1 MRKKILRLLP
11 LAAVLLTASCTDSQ
25 YNLSDIDTESRFVA
39 QGLVIPLNLD
49 PVKLDAVISL
59 KDDSD
64 IKKDSE
70 TGNYYFKKEG
80 QKEMGKDYSFH
91 SSDVYVEKIT
101 IAKPADISESVVLD
115 IALSDDIMNK
125 IEQYASDKTIGQ
137 IINDPDLSTLIGI
150 NGNTTIY
157 SITLDD
163 SKNFNLNASNIDSR
177 ITKLGELGFD
187 PVRLDINVKLEGL
200 KNLVST
206 VNINNLKIGL
216 PAGLTVTDNNNY
228 NADTGKLSYETL
240 QVENGKKTIEAT
252 VTGMTYAKMAADGAL
267 FSAENHTFTYPKQCG
282 VEGNAVVK
290 ASDLNQNAKLAEIK
304 NAKTASYSCEVKF
317 SNDIVVNS
325 FSGGINY
332 AIGDITID
340 PVHIGNLP
348 DILKESGTN
357 IELEN
362 PQLYLSIN
370 NPFFDN
376 NITAQ
381 AGLRIVGNVPVP
393 ESAAGKILTFDKKDN
408 KMALSPKN
416 EDLLPEKIEEG
427 YTHQSFTEMSKLL
440 SGVSGDPDKDKIP
453 ETLNISIVTPTL
465 NAEDVKN
472 FTLGENH
479 PGITGNWEFYTKLSL
494 TENSVIKYVKEWD
507 DWGSKDLDGLTV
519 ENATLSFTVSKDVAM
534 NAEKIKFTLLGRNG
548 NMVGETEL
556 VGDEEQD
563 KSIVMTGGPVNNI
576 YGGKVELILKGQ
588 GKPISAEQEL
598 KLSNLRVKVDGYY
611 DRKL

>member
-101 IAKPADISESVVLD
+101 IAKPAGISESVVLD

>member
-11 LAAVLLTASCTDSQ
+11 LAAVLLSASCTDSQ

-49 PVKLDAVISL
+49 PVQLDAVISINDG
-59 KDDSD
+59 DD
-64 IKKDSE
+64 IQKE
-70 TGNYYFKKEG
+70 AGTGNYYFKKEST
-80 QKEMGKDYSFH
+80 QDF
-91 SSDVYVEKIT
+91 SSNDVYVEKIT
-101 IAKPADISESVVLD
+101 IVKPADISESVVLD

-125 IEQYASDKTIGQ
+125 IEQYASNKTIGQ
-137 IINDPDLSTLIGI
+137 ILGDPALSSSIGI
-150 NGNTTIY
+150 TPETEVYRIEV
-157 SITLDD
+157 DD
-163 SKNFNLNASNIDSR
+163 YKEFNLNATGIDQR

-187 PVRLDINVKLEGL
+187 PLTLSINVKLDGL

-206 VNINNLKIGL
+206 VNISDLEISL
-216 PAGLTVTDNNNY
+216 PAGLTVTDNDNY
-228 NADTGKLSYETL
+228 NTETGKLSYETL
-240 QVENGKKTIEAT
+240 VVENGKKTIQAT
-252 VTGMTYAKMAADGAL
+252 VTGMVYSTMYDDGAR
-267 FSAENHTFTYPKQCG
+267 FSANNHTFTYNKLCSVG
-282 VEGNAVVK
+282 GKAVVK
-290 ASDLNQNAKLAEIK
+290 AGDLNQNAKLTEIK

-317 SNDIVVNS
+317 DKNIVVNS

-332 AIGDITID
+332 SIGDITID

-348 DILKESGTN
+348 DVLKESGTN

-416 EDLLPEKIEEG
+416 EDLLPEKTEQG
-427 YTHQSFTEMSKLL
+427 YVHNSFTEMANLL
-440 SGVSGDPDKDKIP
+440 SGVSGDPEKDKIP
-453 ETLNISIVTPTL
+453 ETLNISIVNPVL
-465 NAEDVKN
+465 NADDVKN
-472 FTLGENH
+472 FALGVNH
-479 PGITGNWEFYTKLSL
+479 PGITGKWEFYTKLSL
-494 TENSVIKYVKEWD
+494 TEKSTIKYVKEWD

-519 ENATLSFTVSKDVAM
+519 EKAIANFTVDKDVAVD
-534 NAEKIKFTLLGRNG
+534 AEKIKFTLLGKNG
-548 NMVGETEL
+548 QLTGETPL

-563 KSIVMTGGPVNNI
+563 ISMEMTGGPVSQI
-576 YGGKVELILKGQ
+576 YGGKIELILKGQ
-588 GKPISAEQEL
+588 GKPISAEQQL
-598 KLSNLRVKVDGYY
+598 NIKNLRVKVDGYY